1 MRISQPRLT
10 SFERVTYFDC
20 MRRALRNLLF
30 ATSLAVLAPGLTLG
44 CNRWQPARAYQV
56 PPGSAGGKPTYDAVQ
71 EVLAASK
78 YQVLEKN
85 DAAFTTKVRSHAH
98 ESNDALASFIAIAVE
113 PNGHVVL
120 TPSGY
125 LVRPDGTI
133 HRKLESELE
142 ELEYALS
149 QRLNVPLGAR
159 QPLPPPPVASASA
172 APTAT
177 ASASSTGIP
186 YAWSERA
193 YEPSTWGSDEFTC
206 VPVKIAPEDQSQ
218 LRLRLSNGQDATVV
232 ISIAYAPELCR
243 SPQQCSLPGGCP
255 ALGLGDE
262 QQVAALAGLISS
274 NAVAKEAVLTS
285 RGVPIATLDLS
296 KHGSIAK
303 AMQQGKK

>member
-1 MRISQPRLT
+1 
-10 SFERVTYFDC
+10 

-30 ATSLAVLAPGLTLG
+30 ATSLAILAPGLTLG

-56 PPGSAGGKPTYDAVQ
+56 PPGTAGGKPTYDAVQ
-71 EVLAASK
+71 EVLAANK
-78 YQVLEKN
+78 YQVLERD
-85 DAAFTTKVRSHAH
+85 DAAFTAKIRSHAH
-98 ESNDALASFIAIAVE
+98 ETNDALASFIGVAVE
-113 PNGHVVL
+113 PDGRIVL

-159 QPLPPPPVASASA
+159 QPLPPPAAPASPAASATPTTTAS
-172 APTAT
+172 TAT
-177 ASASSTGIP
+177 GGIP

-206 VPVKIAPEDQSQ
+206 VPVKIAPEDQST

-262 QQVAALAGLISS
+262 QQVTALAQLIS
-274 NAVAKEAVLTS
+274 NNVVAREAVLTS
-285 RGVPIATLDLS
+285 RGIPIATLDLS

-303 AMQQGKK
+303 AMQHVKK

>member
-1 MRISQPRLT
+1 
-10 SFERVTYFDC
+10 

-30 ATSLAVLAPGLTLG
+30 ASSLALLTPVLTLG
-44 CNRWQPARAYQV
+44 CNRWQPARAYQI
-56 PPGSAGGKPTYDAVQ
+56 PPGSAGAKPTYDAVQ
-71 EVLAASK
+71 EVLSANK

-85 DAAFTTKVRSHAH
+85 DAAFSTKIRSHAH
-98 ESNDALASFIAIAVE
+98 ESNDALASFIAITVE
-113 PNGHVVL
+113 SNGHVVL

-159 QPLPPPPVASASA
+159 QPLPPPAPPPTAATAGTAPSAS
-172 APTAT
+172 T
-177 ASASSTGIP
+177 SSPTGIP

-262 QQVAALAGLISS
+262 QQVAALAGLISN

-303 AMQQGKK
+303 AMLQLKK

>member
-1 MRISQPRLT
+1 LT
-10 SFERVTYFDC
+10 SFERVTYFAP
-20 MRRALRNLLF
+20 MRRALRDLLF
-30 ATSLAVLAPGLTLG
+30 ATSLAILAPGLTLA

-56 PPGSAGGKPTYDAVQ
+56 PPGAAGAKPTYDAVQ

-85 DAAFTTKVRSHAH
+85 DAAFTTKIRSHAH
-98 ESNDALASFIAIAVE
+98 ESNAAMASFIAVAVE

-142 ELEYALS
+142 ELEYALA

-159 QPLPPPPVASASA
+159 QPLPPPPVVTASA
-172 APTAT
+172 APTAS
-177 ASASSTGIP
+177 ASASSGIP

-206 VPVKIAPEDQSQ
+206 VPVKIAPEDQGQ

-262 QQVAALAGLISS
+262 QQVAALAGLISN

-303 AMQQGKK
+303 AMQQVKK

>member
-1 MRISQPRLT
+1 MT
-10 SFERVTYFDC
+10 SFEPVTYFAW

-30 ATSLAVLAPGLTLG
+30 ASSLAILAPGLMLG

-56 PPGSAGGKPTYDAVQ
+56 PPGSAGAKPTYDAVQ
-71 EVLAASK
+71 EVLAANK

-98 ESNDALASFIAIAVE
+98 ESNEALASFIAIGVE

-159 QPLPPPPVASASA
+159 QPLPPPPVASPSA
-172 APTAT
+172 APTGGAG
-177 ASASSTGIP
+177 ASATGGIP

-206 VPVKIAPEDQSQ
+206 IPAKIPPEDQSQ
-218 LRLRLSNGQDATVV
+218 LRLRLSNGQDASVV

-262 QQVAALAGLISS
+262 QQVAALAGLISN

-285 RGVPIATLDLS
+285 RGVPLATLDLS

-303 AMQQGKK
+303 AMLQVKK